1 MPEVDLRRQALQI
14 ATMLPEKRGDA
25 LAVIALLT
33 QIING
38 FIWPENPPV
47 RIGEMESGPN
57 VIQLS
62 RPTDAA

>member
-1 MPEVDLRRQALQI
+1 MPDVDLRRQALQI

-33 QIING
+33 QIVNG
-38 FIWPENPPV
+38 FIWPESAPV
-47 RIGEMESGPN
+47 ALGELEAGPN